1 MRKLIRTIVMDEELV
16 QNDVMDGKFVQH
28 IMVNERF
35 VKNSAMNAKIDPKD
49 VMELFHIQKMVDGTV
64 CNPSK
69 KCWRTLLMRMS
80 CGC

>member
-1 MRKLIRTIVMDEELV
+1 MEEL
-16 QNDVMDGKFVQH
+16 VQH

-35 VKNSAMNAKIDPKD
+35 AKNSAMNAKIDPKD

-69 KCWRTLLMRMS
+69 NCWRNLLMRMS
-80 CGC
+80 FGC